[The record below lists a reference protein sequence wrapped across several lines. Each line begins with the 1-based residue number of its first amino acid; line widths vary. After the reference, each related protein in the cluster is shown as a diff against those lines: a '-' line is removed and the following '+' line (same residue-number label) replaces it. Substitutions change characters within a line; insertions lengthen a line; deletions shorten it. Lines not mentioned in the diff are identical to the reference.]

1 MLFGLDGVEIGII
14 IVFLTLFGGILSG
27 FPVAFAISGSAVIS
41 FIIIAMLDGGGL
53 LIHMAVDPNSAEF
66 AAAVAEGA
74 RADAISVFSHPD
86 IPRVAEPLFKGGW
99 EQALNRN
106 VSFVVNRMN
115 ERVLAGQSIET
126 LLAVVMFV
134 MMGIVLE
141 RSRIADELLTTMA
154 KVFGPLPG
162 GLAVS
167 IVIVGAFLAASTGI
181 VGATVVTMGLLALP
195 TMLKNGYSPELSTG
209 VIAASGTLGQIIPPS
224 IVIVLLGTLAGDLFS
239 AAQEERARDAGCTD
253 ALTFLGEPAVVS
265 VGTLFQAALLPG
277 IMLAFLY
284 AAYAFCFALLNP
296 SKAPPVQ
303 MDGAGNGEVI
313 TRNEALFWF
322 LGAPVLLIVG
332 FVGLTSVNVIGSQGF
347 IVDSYTDS
355 GQTASLRTN
364 VGEQCAAS
372 MLELHGQEA
381 WDQAL
386 SEQAA
391 IDAAGGVEEARELS
405 EEERNAL
412 ILEKI
417 DDAAPL
423 GTGLGIFALLVGL
436 ALVLARGVA
445 PSANTA
451 PLIAGAGGVLLL
463 LAVDAVLISPITT
476 PGATTVLIAIPLMI
490 IFYGMRYASKLLFA
504 NEIIRVVFP
513 PLVLIVAVLGSILGG
528 ITNPTPA
535 AALGA
540 GGAILLATYRK
551 LQDQGRSGKMVLW
564 TTAAILVM
572 LIVGTNF
579 DMRLGRENVLAEDYI
594 AFFVAFG
601 SFLFAMF
608 GLLWSCWTLLAGGVL
623 SPVVRETAK
632 VTSMVF
638 TILIGSQL
646 LNLVLI
652 SFGGEHY
659 IQEFLKSFQN
669 EWTVFIIVMLV
680 LFVLGFVLDFLE
692 IIYIVIPIV
701 GPVIYG
707 GTFDPKWVTI
717 MIAVNLQTSFLTPAA
732 RLCAKRGDNRAE
744 PAELGQSLIEVGD
757 QIVGGLDPD
766 GQAQQVFGNACVRFN
781 RIAMLDK
788 AFDAAQ
794 RRGAV
799 EQL

>member
-1 MLFGLDGVEIGII
+1 MLFGLDGIEVGII
-14 IVFLTLFGGILSG
+14 IVFLTLFAGILSG

-41 FIIIAMLDGGGL
+41 FAIIAALDSSGL
-53 LIHMAVDPNSAEF
+53 LIHAAVDTGSTEY
-66 AAAVAEGA
+66 AALIAEGV
-74 RADAISVFSHPD
+74 RPDAISVFRYPEL
-86 IPRVAEPLFKGGW
+86 PRYEDVLFPQGW
-99 EQALNRN
+99 EVALDRN
-106 VSFVVNRMN
+106 IGFMVNRMN

-126 LLAVVMFV
+126 LLAVLMFV

-195 TMLKNGYSPELSTG
+195 TMLKNGYSPQLSTG

-224 IVIVLLGTLAGDLFS
+224 IVIVLLGTLAGDLYS
-239 AAQEERARDAGCTD
+239 AAQEERAQLAGCSD

-277 IMLAFLY
+277 ILLAALY
-284 AAYAFCFALLNP
+284 AGYAFVFALINP

-303 MDGAGNGEVI
+303 FEDNAGGEVI
-313 TRNEALFWF
+313 TRNDSFTWF
-322 LGAPVLLIVG
+322 LAVPVGIIGLAVG
-332 FVGLTSVNVIGSQGF
+332 MNSVNLVGNQTI
-347 IVDSYTDS
+347 IVDSFTEA

-364 VGEQCAAS
+364 VSEDCAAS
-372 MLELHGQEA
+372 MIELHGQEA

-386 SEQAA
+386 AEQAA
-391 IDAAGGVEEARELS
+391 INDAGGVTQARELS
-405 EEERNAL
+405 DEERVTIMA
-412 ILEKI
+412 ERVAA
-417 DDAAPL
+417 AAPL
-423 GTGLGIFALLVGL
+423 GTGLTITAVLLGL
-436 ALVLARGVA
+436 MLAIARGVA
-445 PSANTA
+445 PSADPR
-451 PLIAGAGGVLLL
+451 PLIIGAAGLGLMLL
-463 LAVDAVLISPITT
+463 VDILIISPLTT
-476 PGATTVLIAIPLMI
+476 PGQTTLLIAIPLAI
-490 IFYGMRYASKLLFA
+490 AFIGVKAAAGRLAK
-504 NEIIRVVFP
+504 NEILRVVFP

-551 LQDQGRSGKMVLW
+551 LQDQGRSGRMVLL
-564 TTAAILVM
+564 TAGAIVLM

-579 DMRLGRENVLAEDYI
+579 DMRLGQEVVLFENRVAYL
-594 AFFVAFG
+594 VAFG
-601 SFLFAMF
+601 CFLFAMF
-608 GLLWSCWTLLAGGVL
+608 GFLWSCWVLISGGVL
-623 SPVVRETAK
+623 APVVRETAK

-659 IQEFLKSFQN
+659 IQQFLRSFDSELQ
-669 EWTVFIIVMLV
+669 VFLLVMLV

-717 MIAVNLQTSFLTPAA
+717 MIAVNLQTSFLTPPFGFA
-732 RLCAKRGDNRAE
+732 LFYLRGVA
-744 PAELGQSLIEVGD
+744 PKSITTGQIYRGVMPFIGIQVAGLILLYMFPSVVT
-757 QIVGGLDPD
+757 IVPNLL
-766 GQAQQVFGNACVRFN
+766 N
-781 RIAMLDK
+781 
-788 AFDAAQ
+788 
-794 RRGAV
+794 
-799 EQL
+799 